1 MDMGVKLSS
10 KDVAKHLGIEPV
22 TVRKYASMLEE
33 QGYSFNKDSK
43 GWRLYTEDDVKTLE
57 YLCTMTKINGHSLD
71 ETVKHIASLY
81 RSKLSIS
88 NTATSLQDNPLIE
101 FMKRQEEFNHSMME
115 RMEAFERRQSERH
128 DLLTKA
134 LRESLET
141 QKMIAATKQKSGGN
155 FGKATDCH
163 NSHRS
168 NSLSLY
174 LLASLGIPAV
184 RKNDAANFRIFGNFS
199 LAH

>member
-81 RSKLSIS
+81 
-88 NTATSLQDNPLIE
+88 
-101 FMKRQEEFNHSMME
+101 
-115 RMEAFERRQSERH
+115 
-128 DLLTKA
+128 
-134 LRESLET
+134 
-141 QKMIAATKQKSGGN
+141 
-155 FGKATDCH
+155 
-163 NSHRS
+163 
-168 NSLSLY
+168 LSLIQNRR
-174 LLASLGIPAV
+174 SP
-184 RKNDAANFRIFGNFS
+184 RQCNC
-199 LAH
+199 

>member
-1 MDMGVKLSS
+1 MDMGIKLSS

-81 RSKLSIS
+81 RSKLTIS
-88 NTATSLQDNPLIE
+88 DTATSLQDNPLIE

-141 QKMIAATKQKSGGN
+141 QKMIAATKQKKWWKFWKGN
-155 FGKATDCH
+155 
-163 NSHRS
+163 
-168 NSLSLY
+168 
-174 LLASLGIPAV
+174 
-184 RKNDAANFRIFGNFS
+184 
-199 LAH
+199 

>member
-81 RSKLSIS
+81 RSKLTIS
-88 NTATSLQDNPLIE
+88 DTATSLQDNPLVE
-101 FMKRQEEFNHSMME
+101 FMKRQEEFNQRMGE
-115 RMEAFERRQSERH
+115 RMEQFEKRQHERH
-128 DLLTKA
+128 ETLTAA
-134 LRESLET
+134 LRKSLET
-141 QKMIAATKQKSGGN
+141 QRMIATTKQK
-155 FGKATDCH
+155 K
-163 NSHRS
+163 
-168 NSLSLY
+168 
-174 LLASLGIPAV
+174 
-184 RKNDAANFRIFGNFS
+184 
-199 LAH
+199 